1 MSGAAWLENRAARR
15 CHVPSRSGIKAT
27 AAWPSALEMAVQ
39 MIEHPS
45 AANPITSLWSLSIVA
60 LDAVVVVLLIAA
72 HVVRLGVTRLSHTPV
87 NL

>member
-1 MSGAAWLENRAARR
+1 
-15 CHVPSRSGIKAT
+15 
-27 AAWPSALEMAVQ
+27 MAVQ

>member
-1 MSGAAWLENRAARR
+1 
-15 CHVPSRSGIKAT
+15 
-27 AAWPSALEMAVQ
+27 MAVQ

-72 HVVRLGVTRLSHTPV
+72 HVFGWASRGCRTRPSTYEGHDLADCFGSCAELFAPTWRV
-87 NL
+87 K